1 VNTDDLILI
10 GKLTKLHGIKG
21 MLKLASFA
29 ESIDTFYD
37 LDWIYRKNS
46 DGSFIKEQIETISPH
61 KTGALVSFTSVK
73 GIEDAQKMVGHELY
87 IEKECL
93 EDLPDGEYYRY
104 ELMGLEVIT
113 DQGIHLGKI
122 EELLPTGSN
131 DVLVVR
137 DEGKEN
143 MIPATKEVIRN
154 IDIAKGEM
162 IIRPLEKMIEDL

>member
-1 VNTDDLILI
+1 MNTDGLILI

-46 DGSFIKEQIETISPH
+46 AGSLIKEQIETISPH

-73 GIEDAQKMVGHELY
+73 GIEDAQTLVGHELY
-87 IEKECL
+87 IEKEYL
-93 EDLPDGEYYRY
+93 EDLPAGEYYRH
-104 ELMGLEVIT
+104 ELIGLEVIT
-113 DQGIHLGKI
+113 NEGIHIGTI
-122 EELLPTGSN
+122 EDMLPTGSN
-131 DVLVVR
+131 DVFVVR
-137 DEGKEN
+137 AEGKEN
-143 MIPATKEVIRN
+143 LIPATKEVIRD

-162 IIRPLEKMIEDL
+162 IIEPLEKMIKEL

>member
-1 VNTDDLILI
+1 MNTDDLILI

-37 LDWIYRKNS
+37 LDSIYLKKS

-73 GIEDAQKMVGHELY
+73 GIEDAQKMIGDELY

-93 EDLPDGEYYRY
+93 EELPDGEYYRY
-104 ELMGLEVIT
+104 ELIGLEVIT
-113 DQGIHLGKI
+113 DQGIYLGKI

-131 DVLVVR
+131 DVFVVR
-137 DEGKEN
+137 KEGKEN
-143 MIPATKEVIRN
+143 MIPATKEVIKD
-154 IDIAKGEM
+154 IDIAKGKM
-162 IIRPLEKMIEDL
+162 IIRPLEKMIKEL

>member
-1 VNTDDLILI
+1 MNTDNLILI

>member
-10 GKLTKLHGIKG
+10 AKITKLHGIKG